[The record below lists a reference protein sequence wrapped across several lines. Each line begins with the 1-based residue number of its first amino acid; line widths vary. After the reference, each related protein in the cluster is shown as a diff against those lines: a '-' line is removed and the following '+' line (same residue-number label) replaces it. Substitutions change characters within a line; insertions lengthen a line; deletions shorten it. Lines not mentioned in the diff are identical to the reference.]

1 MSIYLID
8 YENTNVSGLDGL
20 LEKTKDDTIIIFYN
34 KHCNKLTFSL
44 HEQIQK
50 TNAKVQFME
59 NENHTKNGLD
69 FNISSYLGYLISQNS
84 NQNFIIV
91 SKDCGFKGL
100 IDFWDKMD
108 ISVSVSTNLLT
119 DVKLIKQVEVI
130 TKKDD
135 IVTIKPQQKAQQ
147 IKKDITIEK
156 IQKKIPQYQKE
167 LDQIFNI
174 VNNNTTK
181 LSVNNALAKVY
192 GSRKAGAIYK
202 EIKPLLVNK

>member
-69 FNISSYLGYLISQNS
+69 FNIASYLGYLISQNS
-84 NQNFIIV
+84 NQNFTIV

-100 IDFWDKMD
+100 IDFWGKMD

-119 DVKLIKQVEVI
+119 DVKPIKQVEVI
-130 TKKDD
+130 TKRDD

-147 IKKDITIEK
+147 IKQDIAIEK

-167 LDQIFNI
+167 LDQIFHI
-174 VNNNTTK
+174 VNNNATK